1 MTPADP
7 ILIFL
12 GDGTGWVVRR
22 SRKYSKASVVYEELL
37 ITPMDW
43 TRRML
48 SLQDSDIDYNIHPEG
63 VQIRNIISSYIIHA
77 SDNPEMPIWVCF
89 TTSQG
94 KTMMAD
100 NMQCAQFT
108 KLMDANKI
116 LQEKV
121 NVLQLEVEKAHDEMF
136 ALLSRSNDQRNLL
149 REFLGYGSKENIR
162 IPAEMLGIKKIA
174 DDNK

>member
-1 MTPADP
+1 
-7 ILIFL
+7 
-12 GDGTGWVVRR
+12 
-22 SRKYSKASVVYEELL
+22 
-37 ITPMDW
+37 
-43 TRRML
+43 
-48 SLQDSDIDYNIHPEG
+48 
-63 VQIRNIISSYIIHA
+63 
-77 SDNPEMPIWVCF
+77 
-89 TTSQG
+89 
-94 KTMMAD
+94 
-100 NMQCAQFT
+100 
-108 KLMDANKI
+108 MDANKI